1 MYKFLLLFLVLIS
14 CQNKQEVKPLAKAFG
29 EELRLE
35 NLEEFNQSNL
45 HGKDSINQLKL
56 IVNDWL
62 LKKIQLKE
70 AEKSKLYNSVKI
82 DALVNAY
89 KEELT
94 IHSFEE
100 NYTNNYLD
108 SSISETEMLKYFN
121 ENSKNFQLGSNLV
134 RLLFVKSTE
143 ENKDLNEIKKL
154 IQSEEKNDL
163 NQLGIICKNTCENW
177 FLEPST
183 WLNFED
189 VTKEVPIKTYDAIQF
204 LQNNKYVEIKEGSYI
219 YLVSIKEYKIK
230 NSASEFK
237 FEKDKIRKILLYIRQ
252 KKLLKE
258 LNEKLK
264 KEAEL
269 NKQIESFVE

>member
-1 MYKFLLLFLVLIS
+1 
-14 CQNKQEVKPLAKAFG
+14 
-29 EELRLE
+29 
-35 NLEEFNQSNL
+35 
-45 HGKDSINQLKL
+45 
-56 IVNDWL
+56 
-62 LKKIQLKE
+62 
-70 AEKSKLYNSVKI
+70 
-82 DALVNAY
+82 
-89 KEELT
+89 
-94 IHSFEE
+94 
-100 NYTNNYLD
+100 
-108 SSISETEMLKYFN
+108 LKYFN